1 MIDEFGLFFCLWG
14 EACEIIADCF
24 RFRSQSKGSLS
35 SGLQKAIELLESKAG
50 SSAIPQRRRSLDD
63 DTKTSIFATPKYV
76 PSNFHSRWS

>member
-1 MIDEFGLFFCLWG
+1 MSLSYFWFWW

-50 SSAIPQRRRSLDD
+50 TSAIPQRRRSLDD

-76 PSNFHSRWS
+76 PVHLHSRWS